1 MKHLHAHFRLYIS
14 YNISSFIRRD
24 CDRAAQYLSKSGI
37 KAKAYHAGLTNKQR
51 SHVQKS
57 WLKNKFK
64 VKLILRNKRKTVK
77 VKFNRTERVIE
88 FSVEGQAISIVS
100 MEGFTCAP
108 SFNDM
113 LFRRVFWT
121 NKHLLLSF
129 FQK

>member
-14 YNISSFIRRD
+14 YISSFIRRD
-24 CDRAAQYLSKSGI
+24 CDRAAQYLSKRGI

-100 MEGFTCAP
+100 MEGFTCARQTLMICYLDVYFGP
-108 SFNDM
+108 TSICY
-113 LFRRVFWT
+113 
-121 NKHLLLSF
+121 
-129 FQK
+129 